1 MKIKQTYEQ
10 KKASEKLVN
19 QIKRVKEQN
28 EKSNPALSEQKN
40 KENAYEYYSNLSNEE
55 KMVFQRELEK
65 KKLRDSYVAY
75 LKYVYPD
82 FIVTRFH
89 AMLSNICES
98 VVRKVEA
105 GQSVRVLL
113 SVPPQHGKL
122 LANETPILTRNGW
135 KNHGDLVV
143 GDEVLNDK
151 GDFVKIINVFPKD
164 IANCKVYFTNG
175 ETILCNENH
184 EWVVF
189 DRTKHKIRIAET
201 KEIET
206 RVEEGNIKS
215 GRGHRFTFQLPNKNF
230 IKGEHKN
237 LYVNPYVLGV
247 WLGDGTNIKP
257 YICASKQDEITLL
270 ECGKFY
276 KIDKTYIHKT
286 TGVITKSYL
295 GLRQDLQKYGMCKS
309 KQKTE
314 KHIPIEYLTAS
325 IEQRLE
331 LLAGLIDTDGYVDH
345 KHNRIVFTTADIE
358 LKNTFEDLIAT
369 FGWRT
374 TTCKCEPTISTSGI
388 EGKKTY
394 YQIGFNPTI
403 IIPCRIPRKRI
414 EHFSKQRKIS
424 ICKVERIKPIE
435 GNCIQVEGGIY
446 LCGRTMIPTHN
457 STVVTK
463 TLPSWFVGRNPKRW
477 AILTAYNADIAE
489 EFSDN
494 NRQLIKNHGAE
505 IFGIETNT
513 SQDNKTLFQ
522 VHKIGDKEIPSSD
535 SGIMGVGISGGITGH
550 GGSLIIVDDP
560 YKNSTE
566 AENPNIRA
574 NISRVFKDSVLT
586 RARGK
591 GNAVIV
597 IHTRWNED
605 DLIGELEKT
614 GDWITI
620 NIPCVWE
627 KGIDKLLHRKVG
639 ETLCPELGF
648 DGEWAMRTEKAV
660 GKRVWN
666 ALYQGKP
673 YSDNGEMVSRDNIK
687 FYDKKS
693 KPLAFEEIT
702 LSCDLSFG
710 GKNANNDPCCF
721 TVIGRNGGNHYI
733 LDVINKKLSFTEALE
748 RIRYLCGRYPI
759 KKKLIEKKAN
769 GQATIDSL
777 NREIGGFVA
786 FDPGSKSKIERLQNC
801 LPFFEAG
808 NMYFPDESIN
818 SEIDDL
824 VEQLIRFPNT
834 THDDFVDTL
843 SQYLLNYEYK
853 YGGKIATDTRFKVFA
868 DAIRGLKI

>member
-1 MKIKQTYEQ
+1 MKIKQTYEE

-19 QIKRVKEQN
+19 QIKKVKERN

-40 KENAYEYYSNLSNEE
+40 KENAFEYYSNLSNEE
-55 KMVFQRELEK
+55 KIVFQRELEK

-113 SVPPQHGKL
+113 SVPPQHGK
-122 LANETPILTRNGW
+122 
-135 KNHGDLVV
+135 
-143 GDEVLNDK
+143 
-151 GDFVKIINVFPKD
+151 
-164 IANCKVYFTNG
+164 
-175 ETILCNENH
+175 
-184 EWVVF
+184 
-189 DRTKHKIRIAET
+189 
-201 KEIET
+201 
-206 RVEEGNIKS
+206 
-215 GRGHRFTFQLPNKNF
+215 
-230 IKGEHKN
+230 
-237 LYVNPYVLGV
+237 
-247 WLGDGTNIKP
+247 
-257 YICASKQDEITLL
+257 
-270 ECGKFY
+270 
-276 KIDKTYIHKT
+276 
-286 TGVITKSYL
+286 
-295 GLRQDLQKYGMCKS
+295 
-309 KQKTE
+309 
-314 KHIPIEYLTAS
+314 
-325 IEQRLE
+325 
-331 LLAGLIDTDGYVDH
+331 
-345 KHNRIVFTTADIE
+345 
-358 LKNTFEDLIAT
+358 
-369 FGWRT
+369 
-374 TTCKCEPTISTSGI
+374 
-388 EGKKTY
+388 
-394 YQIGFNPTI
+394 
-403 IIPCRIPRKRI
+403 
-414 EHFSKQRKIS
+414 
-424 ICKVERIKPIE
+424 
-435 GNCIQVEGGIY
+435 
-446 LCGRTMIPTHN
+446 

-477 AILTAYNADIAE
+477 AILTAYNSDIAE

-494 NRQLIKNHGAE
+494 NRQLIKNYGAD
-505 IFGIETNT
+505 IFGIETNA

-522 VHKIGDKEIPSSD
+522 VHKIGEKEVPSSD
-535 SGIMGVGISGGITGH
+535 SGIMGVGIGGGITGH

-597 IHTRWNED
+597 IHTRWNDD

-648 DGEWAMRTEKAV
+648 DCDWAIRTEKAV

-673 YSDNGEMVSRDNIK
+673 YIDSGDMVSRDNIK

-710 GKNANNDPCCF
+710 GKNANNDPCCL
-721 TVIGRNGGNHYI
+721 TVIGRIGGNHYI
-733 LDVINKKLSFTEALE
+733 LDVINKKLSFTETLE
-748 RIRYLCGRYPI
+748 RIRYLCGKYPI

-824 VEQLIRFPNT
+824 VEQLLRFPNT